1 MKQKIL
7 KILKQNPS
15 SFVSG
20 QKISEQFGVTRAAV
34 WKAIKQ
40 LQAAG
45 YEIESETKNG
55 YKLISCPD
63 LLTSSE
69 VMPYL
74 KKSCFPYQIVHFNQL
89 DSTNNK
95 AKELAEHGE
104 PEGTVV
110 IAEQQTQGKG
120 KVGKKWISAPYKGI
134 YMSIILRPELDF
146 SGSSLL
152 SLLGCVAVGKALLS
166 FGCSVQ
172 FKWPNDVYV
181 NEKKLCGI
189 LTEGSGEID
198 QLDYLILGIGINVNQ
213 TRQDFSKSLLSKASS
228 LKIELGY
235 RVSRQKLTAAILSEF
250 EIQYHQ
256 LKQNGSV
263 KEALDFYKNHS
274 NIIGEKV
281 LLQRNKQQTVEAKVL
296 DIDQFGQ
303 LTVQYH
309 DGSIVAISSG
319 EITVQNT
326 SPNFT

>member
-34 WKAIKQ
+34 WKSIKQ

-74 KKSCFPYQIVHFNQL
+74 KKSCFPYQIIHFNQL

-120 KVGKKWISAPYKGI
+120 KVGKKWISAPYKG
-134 YMSIILRPELDF
+134 
-146 SGSSLL
+146 
-152 SLLGCVAVGKALLS
+152 
-166 FGCSVQ
+166 
-172 FKWPNDVYV
+172 
-181 NEKKLCGI
+181 
-189 LTEGSGEID
+189 
-198 QLDYLILGIGINVNQ
+198 
-213 TRQDFSKSLLSKASS
+213 
-228 LKIELGY
+228 
-235 RVSRQKLTAAILSEF
+235 SR
-250 EIQYHQ
+250 
-256 LKQNGSV
+256 
-263 KEALDFYKNHS
+263 
-274 NIIGEKV
+274 
-281 LLQRNKQQTVEAKVL
+281 
-296 DIDQFGQ
+296 
-303 LTVQYH
+303 
-309 DGSIVAISSG
+309 
-319 EITVQNT
+319 
-326 SPNFT
+326 